1 MATSSTT
8 YLGHSGSNKSKLG
21 LVTSPWTETGVTW
34 STQPSVGTEIDIAQ
48 ITNLTQNSPDINI
61 TNWVKDWIANP
72 NTNYGMRLKL
82 ENEIYYTTMT
92 FCSSDNAD
100 VARRPKLLIEYKTYA
115 SAGSNGVDDIYVRE
129 IGKKRY
135 ELSDHLGNVRVVV
148 KDLKNAVLK
157 SAIKKDNFDTGVGN
171 WLAANNYNSL
181 LIENKKLKVSYEGT
195 ATTGTGAYFTASVT
209 SGKMYVWKFDL
220 EIGTAPS
227 IRYYATM
234 GSNYMGLKHVNEGGS
249 YTVRFTATTTG
260 TVTLK
265 TEASA
270 AGNYQY
276 LVDNSI
282 FAEEGSFEPEII
294 SAETYYPFGMPM
306 PGRTYN
312 NDQYR
317 FGYNGKENDNEVK
330 GTGNSIDFGAR
341 MYDPRLG
348 RWLSL
353 DPLQA
358 KYPSLSPYGFVNN
371 NPIYNIEVDGR
382 YFTGNTASVKA
393 VYAIVSQLA
402 SKGDE
407 RAIAFKAVL
416 EKMDASDVEFHVQ
429 NSSKSA
435 SSLSTGKGGST
446 TFDEENNRVLI
457 DVYTF
462 VGGEHHISEK
472 ARTGHEL
479 EHGAQFLE
487 GELGFVGPSPDPYL
501 YDQTDENKAF
511 QVQNMIT
518 NAELPPGEREKTDKD
533 AKSSASYPKGRP
545 NESTLTPEQGEVIKS
560 STEKSSR
567 HNIYNYKPNQ
577 KQKDEKKETLPKK

>member
-1 MATSSTT
+1 MR
-8 YLGHSGSNKSKLG
+8 
-21 LVTSPWTETGVTW
+21 
-34 STQPSVGTEIDIAQ
+34 
-48 ITNLTQNSPDINI
+48 TNLSQILI
-61 TNWVKDWIANP
+61 LLE
-72 NTNYGMRLKL
+72 MREETL
-82 ENEIYYTTMT
+82 
-92 FCSSDNAD
+92 CSSDNAD

-157 SAIKKDNFDTGVGN
+157 SAIKKDNFDTGVSN

-209 SGKMYVWKFDL
+209 SGKTYVWKFDL

-276 LVDNSI
+276 SVDNSI
-282 FAEEGSFEPEII
+282 FAEEGNFEPEII

-317 FGYNGKENDNEVK
+317 FGFNGKENDNEVK
-330 GTGNSIDFGAR
+330 GTGNQQDYGFRI
-341 MYDPRLG
+341 YDPRLG
-348 RWLSL
+348 RFLSI
-353 DPLQA
+353 DPLTA
-358 KYPSLSPYGFVNN
+358 KFPMLTPYQFGSN
-371 NPIYNIEVDGR
+371 NPIQNIDLDGLEGLS
-382 YFTGNTASVKA
+382 F
-393 VYAIVSQLA
+393 QM
-402 SKGDE
+402 
-407 RAIAFKAVL
+407 FKAAGIT
-416 EKMDASDVEFHVQ
+416 MASAQQIQYDIEHRALPVAKDVAIIGGGLLSMVASGGATTPLVMGAIGTLGGGAKFYYDFRGEHKKSESIPTTISGTVMVTANYMVGEEAFIQSFRANVEFAEGLLTLDLKNFKNLPDV
-429 NSSKSA
+429 KKA
-435 SSLSTGKGGST
+435 SEFTNVINLSIDATSVPENLKDALSNITLIPTGKLPT
-446 TFDEENNRVLI
+446 TTAVDN
-457 DVYTF
+457 
-462 VGGEHHISEK
+462 
-472 ARTGHEL
+472 TGV
-479 EHGAQFLE
+479 A
-487 GELGFVGPSPDPYL
+487 
-501 YDQTDENKAF
+501 
-511 QVQNMIT
+511 
-518 NAELPPGEREKTDKD
+518 PPIKT
-533 AKSSASYPKGRP
+533 
-545 NESTLTPEQGEVIKS
+545 EVIAQPTTS
-560 STEKSSR
+560 
-567 HNIYNYKPNQ
+567 NKP
-577 KQKDEKKETLPKK
+577 